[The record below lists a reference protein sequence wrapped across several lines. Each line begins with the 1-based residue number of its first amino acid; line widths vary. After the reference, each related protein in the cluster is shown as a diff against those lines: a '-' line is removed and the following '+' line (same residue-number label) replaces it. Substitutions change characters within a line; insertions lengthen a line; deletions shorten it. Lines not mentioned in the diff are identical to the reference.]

1 MCEQK
6 KKNLKME
13 AFEKDNKSR
22 EKYRECV
29 QPPPPNINFGMAVWV
44 KDGEKQ
50 ISQNVLVSATTY
62 LLYLE
67 YFRGSVAIMTLDRFR
82 LIGTLNNIHIYLTF
96 LPSVKIVQLLNEL
109 LKMKYLSRHFN
120 VGWIL
125 MAFESVKEN
134 PSRPR

>member
-1 MCEQK
+1 M
-6 KKNLKME
+6 
-13 AFEKDNKSR
+13 
-22 EKYRECV
+22 CV

-50 ISQNVLVSATTY
+50 ISPNVLVSATTY

-67 YFRGSVAIMTLDRFR
+67 YFRGSVAIVTLDRFG
-82 LIGTLNNIHIYLTF
+82 LIEMLGNTHMYLAF
-96 LPSVKIVQLLNEL
+96 LPPAKIVQLLNEL

-125 MAFESVKEN
+125 MAFESIEEN